1 MLERGMNIEHIK
13 DYESAMKAPWELQ
26 HAGNLTEEQNVH
38 IQFKL
43 ETIPITKLLK
53 MVGQRFGMSYT
64 EDKRFDWYRGF
75 HVGGKSLM
83 WDDKVIVLAI
93 IILKTMLVM
102 GMGMT
107 GLFAIKT
114 LLLGM
119 IIRSDLLVLVVRLA
133 FTT

>member
-43 ETIPITKLLK
+43 EIPTTKLLK

-75 HVGGKSLM
+75 HVGGKSNG
-83 WDDKVIVLAI
+83 DDKVIV
-93 IILKTMLVM
+93 
-102 GMGMT
+102 
-107 GLFAIKT
+107 
-114 LLLGM
+114 
-119 IIRSDLLVLVVRLA
+119 
-133 FTT
+133 

>member
-1 MLERGMNIEHIK
+1 L
-13 DYESAMKAPWELQ
+13 ELQ

-38 IQFKL
+38 PVQIRDYPY
-43 ETIPITKLLK
+43 EATENGGSTIWN
-53 MVGQRFGMSYT
+53 VHT

-107 GLFAIKT
+107 GLSAIKT
-114 LLLGM
+114 LLM
-119 IIRSDLLVLVVRLA
+119 V
-133 FTT
+133 

>member
-1 MLERGMNIEHIK
+1 VNISINLKEQNTYDAIVVGSGISGGWAAKELTEKGLNVLMLERGMNIEHIK

-43 ETIPITKLLK
+43 EIIPITKLLK

-83 WDDKVIVLAI
+83 WDDKVIV
-93 IILKTMLVM
+93 
-102 GMGMT
+102 
-107 GLFAIKT
+107 
-114 LLLGM
+114 
-119 IIRSDLLVLVVRLA
+119 
-133 FTT
+133 